1 MTLQLFLL
9 TITIKKRNYRPEELI
24 AMEHARRINEENK
37 ARALNLYR
45 PL

>member
-1 MTLQLFLL
+1 MTLQLFFL
-9 TITIKKRNYRPEELI
+9 TITIKKRTFSPEELI
-24 AMEHARRINEENK
+24 ALEHSRRIHEENK

>member
-1 MTLQLFLL
+1 MTLQLFFF
-9 TITIKKRNYRPEELI
+9 TITIKKREYSPEELI
-24 AMEHARRINEENK
+24 GMEHSRRIDEENK